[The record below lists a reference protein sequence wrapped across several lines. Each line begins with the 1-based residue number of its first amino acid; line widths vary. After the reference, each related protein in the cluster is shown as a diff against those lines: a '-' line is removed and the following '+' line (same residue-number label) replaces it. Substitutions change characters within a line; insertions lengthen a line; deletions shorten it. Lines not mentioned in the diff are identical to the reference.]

1 MIQVQ
6 LVGGI
11 GNQLFQYYL
20 GKYLS
25 IYKNSKLAFVQP
37 PPNKSHDLSSIEDFF
52 TQETYLRKTSSP
64 NYKDRIL
71 RKTINWF
78 PKLESNFLPYLH
90 NFESKKVGMD
100 SSVLKLSSKVN
111 IHGYFQTY
119 YFYEKCI
126 ELGLAKPNVLEPS
139 PWLREMSQLF
149 ESVQPAAVHCRFG
162 DYRSHKSTIGN
173 LDQEYYLEAIEK
185 LMTFRSYSN
194 IYCFSDD
201 IQSAMR
207 ILGKSRYSR
216 IIQFIQPPTTS
227 KASESMLLLSK
238 AKGHVIANSTFSWW
252 GATLSGQENVIAP
265 SVWFRGLQDPDLL
278 IHPNWHL
285 QNSRWVN

>member
-1 MIQVQ
+1 MGCCWILPASCRFSLAREDRSNWQTWRSRRIGNYFYSQAQTRVIQVQ

-52 TQETYLRKTSSP
+52 TPETYLRKTSSP

-111 IHGYFQTY
+111 IHGYFQKY

-126 ELGLAKPNVLEPS
+126 ELGL
-139 PWLREMSQLF
+139 
-149 ESVQPAAVHCRFG
+149 
-162 DYRSHKSTIGN
+162 
-173 LDQEYYLEAIEK
+173 
-185 LMTFRSYSN
+185 
-194 IYCFSDD
+194 
-201 IQSAMR
+201 
-207 ILGKSRYSR
+207 
-216 IIQFIQPPTTS
+216 
-227 KASESMLLLSK
+227 
-238 AKGHVIANSTFSWW
+238 
-252 GATLSGQENVIAP
+252 
-265 SVWFRGLQDPDLL
+265 
-278 IHPNWHL
+278 
-285 QNSRWVN
+285 